1 MTTPH
6 LPPHFLPRRRLV
18 LQGLAL
24 AAAGSMTACATPG
37 NSAMATQSGSFLLR
51 GGQVVSMDVTI
62 GDLQIGDVLVRDGR
76 IEAVG
81 PALSAPGVEIIDM
94 RGRVVMPGFVD
105 THWHMWNTIARGLDS
120 SMHGLFAR
128 TMAELARVWTPQA
141 SALSVRLA
149 CAEAVQC
156 GITTV
161 NNWAHHIKTPEF
173 AAAELASQRA
183 SGLRG
188 RFSFGYAQSL
198 KPDEMMDLAALETFR
213 QREFGGAPAGL
224 VSLGV
229 ATRGPDR
236 SDDRV
241 WRTEFERARALGL
254 PVTAHLA
261 SDRASAA
268 KGNIAIM
275 ARDKFLG
282 PDVQLVHA
290 TQASR
295 RDFELMREAGS
306 PLSISP
312 WTELE
317 VGYGLPALNLMA
329 SSGVEMGLSVD
340 NMVLAGQASMF
351 DVMRLT
357 VDLAAGQ
364 GEQQGLLSRRKVLEW
379 ATVGGAR
386 GLGLAGVTG
395 TLTPGK
401 RADIIAIDRKT
412 LNTSPVSDVTFLLT
426 HAARPADVDLVMI
439 DGVLHK
445 RDKRLMRVDVPAL
458 LAEAN
463 ETIAR
468 LRSQARV

>member
-1 MTTPH
+1 MKTS
-6 LPPHFLPRRRLV
+6 LPLPRRRLV
-18 LQGLAL
+18 LQGLSL
-24 AAAGSMTACATPG
+24 AAATALTGCATQ
-37 NSAMATQSGSFLLR
+37 AVSGSNSNTGAVLLQ
-51 GGQVVSMDVTI
+51 GGQVVSMDVGI
-62 GDLQIGDVLVRDGR
+62 GDLQIADVLVRDGR

-81 PALSAPGVEIIDM
+81 PALSAPGAEVIDM
-94 RGRVVMPGFVD
+94 RGRIVMPGFVD
-105 THWHMWNTIARGLDS
+105 THWHMWNTIARGLDNS
-120 SMHGLFAR
+120 THGPFAK
-128 TMAELARVWTPQA
+128 TMAELARVWTPEA
-141 SALSVRLA
+141 SSLSVRLA
-149 CAEAVQC
+149 CAEAVQS

-173 AAAELASQRA
+173 ADAELAAQRA

-198 KPDEMMDLAALETFR
+198 RPDELMDLKALEALR
-213 QREFGGAPAGL
+213 ASEFGGATGGL

-236 SDDRV
+236 SEEKI
-241 WRTEFERARALGL
+241 WRREFETVRALGL
-254 PVTAHLA
+254 PLTSHVA

-275 ARDKFLG
+275 ARDRFLG
-282 PDVQLVHA
+282 PDVQIVHA

-329 SSGVEMGLSVD
+329 ASGVEMGLSVD
-340 NMVLAGQASMF
+340 NMVLAGQANMF

-364 GEQQGLLSRRKVLEW
+364 AEQQAILSKRKVVEW
-379 ATVGGAR
+379 ATIGGAR
-386 GLGLAGVTG
+386 GLGLGSVTG
-395 TLTPGK
+395 SLTPGK
-401 RADIIAIDRKT
+401 RADIIAIDRNA
-412 LNTSPVSDVTFLLT
+412 LNTSPVSDVSFLLT
-426 HAARPADVDLVMI
+426 HAARPGDVDLVMI
-439 DGVLHK
+439 DGILHK
-445 RDKRLMRVDVPAL
+445 RDKRLVRVNGTQL

-463 ETIAR
+463 DTIAR